1 MNMDNFNEE
10 EKMDSYESKNVASCI
25 CHSCGRNVI
34 IPEPEKG
41 DKIFCP
47 YCKCIIRGKVLG
59 EGLEEDKKSED
70 EEEKDSDD
78 GNDFEF

>member
-1 MNMDNFNEE
+1 MNMDNFDED
-10 EKMDSYESKNVASCI
+10 EKMDSYDEKNVASCI
-25 CHSCGRNVI
+25 CHSCGQNVM

-59 EGLEEDKKSED
+59 EGLDENKES

-78 GNDFEF
+78 ENEDEF